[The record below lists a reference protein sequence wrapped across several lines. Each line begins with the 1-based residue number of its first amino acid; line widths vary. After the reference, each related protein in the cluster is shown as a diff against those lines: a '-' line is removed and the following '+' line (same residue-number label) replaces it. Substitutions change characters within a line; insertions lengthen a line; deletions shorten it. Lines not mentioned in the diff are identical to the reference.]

1 MKKLFIF
8 IVISLVFNI
17 ICLSYNTKD
26 YSSLSKYNSKYEFV
40 DFNKY
45 LSTVKTKREKYFRI
59 TEFVDSYMEYG
70 NIKKDISCILKKG
83 MPFNYIIEDN
93 KDTVCLNSFAD
104 MHKYYLHKTIR
115 VHKGVCE
122 DYTALFK
129 HICKQNNLPCQE
141 VSGFAKN
148 SDLNLG
154 MHSWIVADSFII
166 DPTFCDANMPDTIQ
180 KITEKLFDCVISKN
194 NVDTFY
200 FDIDPTIAAYTY
212 FPLNNDVI
220 ICLQFRLWEKYTK
233 TQKTMFLDSTLY
245 KFNSSVGVHVS
256 VMKKCNFDIP
266 IDTNQPTLTHK
277 RLTYKEFISL
287 PYITQKHAI
296 SQIVDKP
303 YTVRDTVYVKTSII
317 TKKMVIKKHVE
328 IKKELVVYIKLIDLE
343 PIKCTKKES
352 LYVFKK

>member
-1 MKKLFIF
+1 MKKLLIF

-17 ICLSYNTKD
+17 ICLSYTPKD

-93 KDTVCLNSFAD
+93 KDTVCFKSITD
-104 MHKYYLHKTIR
+104 IKKYYLHKSIR

-122 DYTALFK
+122 DYTALYIY
-129 HICKQNNLPCQE
+129 ICKQNNMVCS
-141 VSGFAKN
+141 VVNGFVKKE
-148 SDLNLG
+148 DLNLG

-166 DPTFCDANMPDTIQ
+166 DPTFCDANMSDSVR

-194 NVDTFY
+194 NVDTSY

-212 FPLNNDVI
+212 FPLNKDVI
-220 ICLQFRLWEKYTK
+220 ICFQFGLWQKYTK
-233 TQKTMFLDSTLY
+233 TKRTLFLDSTLH
-245 KFNSSVGVHVS
+245 KFNSSIGVSIS
-256 VMKKCNFDIP
+256 VMKKCNFNIP

-277 RLTYKEFISL
+277 RLTYNEFISL
-287 PYITQKHAI
+287 PYITHKHAL
-296 SQIVDKP
+296 SQIVDKA
-303 YTVRDTVYVKTSII
+303 YTVRDTIYVKKLFFF
-317 TKKMVIKKHVE
+317 KKMIIKKHVE
-328 IKKELVVYIKLIDLE
+328 IKKELVVYTKLIDLE
-343 PIKCTKKES
+343 PIKYTKKES
-352 LYVFKK
+352 LYVFNK